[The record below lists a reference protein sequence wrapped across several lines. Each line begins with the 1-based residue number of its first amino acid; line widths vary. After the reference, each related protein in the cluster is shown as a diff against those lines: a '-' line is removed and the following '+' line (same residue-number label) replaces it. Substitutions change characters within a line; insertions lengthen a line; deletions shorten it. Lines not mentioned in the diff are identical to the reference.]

1 MVTVVSNY
9 CQLSQTQLSQTF
21 AEKFTV
27 TEELLQSLKKTA
39 LSGDEESIELLHNI
53 ALGYDEFGK
62 KLKIFFTILLETQ
75 QMIPYRLSDLL
86 KMPV

>member
-27 TEELLQSLKKTA
+27 TEELLQSLKKQRYPGMKKV
-39 LSGDEESIELLHNI
+39 LSYCITL
-53 ALGYDEFGK
+53 
-62 KLKIFFTILLETQ
+62 
-75 QMIPYRLSDLL
+75 R
-86 KMPV
+86 

>member
-39 LSGDEESIELLHNI
+39 LSGDEESIEGNDSNLLI
-53 ALGYDEFGK
+53 VFYVQ
-62 KLKIFFTILLETQ
+62 I
-75 QMIPYRLSDLL
+75 
-86 KMPV
+86 MPDDFVMQLHRF

>member
-9 CQLSQTQLSQTF
+9 CQLSQTQLNQTF

-39 LSGDEESIELLHNI
+39 LSGDEESGDAANLLI
-53 ALGYDEFGK
+53 
-62 KLKIFFTILLETQ
+62 
-75 QMIPYRLSDLL
+75 
-86 KMPV
+86 

>member
-27 TEELLQSLKKTA
+27 TEELSWLYPDRGDFIAVVGRMQDINAVRQVKAA
-39 LSGDEESIELLHNI
+39 L
-53 ALGYDEFGK
+53 
-62 KLKIFFTILLETQ
+62 
-75 QMIPYRLSDLL
+75 LSSRDLSVYS
-86 KMPV
+86 MNAPWFYSRY

>member
-9 CQLSQTQLSQTF
+9 CQLSQTQLCQTF

-53 ALGYDEFGK
+53 ALGW
-62 KLKIFFTILLETQ
+62 
-75 QMIPYRLSDLL
+75 
-86 KMPV
+86 

>member
-39 LSGDEESIELLHNI
+39 LSGDESIELLHNI

-75 QMIPYRLSDLL
+75 QMRPYRLSDLL

>member
-1 MVTVVSNY
+1 MMVTVVSNY

-53 ALGYDEFGK
+53 ALGKVRISRSFLP
-62 KLKIFFTILLETQ
+62 KLT
-75 QMIPYRLSDLL
+75 R
-86 KMPV
+86 